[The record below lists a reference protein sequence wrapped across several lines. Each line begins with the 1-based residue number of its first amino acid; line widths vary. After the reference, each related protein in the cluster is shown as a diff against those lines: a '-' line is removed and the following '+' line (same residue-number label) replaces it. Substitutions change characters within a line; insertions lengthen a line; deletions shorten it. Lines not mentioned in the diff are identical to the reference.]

1 MPKIFHLHIENFRGI
16 KKFDHNFNPGL
27 TCIIGRGNNGKTTI
41 LEALS
46 YVLTSMHTIPFHD
59 GDFYNCN
66 IEHPIIIEV
75 TLVGLTEEILR
86 KFGDRIRGVRGEE
99 IISSMTNP
107 AAQEEGVEDAVTIRL
122 KVEKDLEP
130 VWEVIGDD
138 GVEPRTVRASEREL
152 FNCFYISEYT
162 DRHFTLSK
170 GSPLSSLF
178 RQKAD
183 KKSEVLNAELI
194 AQLGRDAKQGFESA
208 IGMPEVFNDVI
219 KDISKNAS
227 ELGIS
232 TGTVKAS
239 IDQREFLLKD
249 NKIALHQDDIPLRQ
263 MGKGS
268 KRLLSLAIQLS
279 LTDPSGIILIDEIE
293 QGLEPDRVQHIVSLL
308 KKKTGLQVILTTH
321 SSNAIVELSCS
332 DLYIRRNNINGLI
345 NIPSTDEMQ
354 GTLRKNPEAFFA
366 KRVIMCEGATE
377 VGIIRGLNEY
387 LLRPNN
393 INLAKLGVRYADGA
407 GKNLINYIPE
417 FVRLGYQVCLFC
429 DSDAKDVNNHKE
441 EFRKLGVTV
450 VDCKDD
456 FAIEQQLFSDLS
468 WNAVKRLIEFHLKD
482 WDQSSK
488 VLYESLQ
495 STICKNIIF
504 SEDWWTKEDQILR
517 TVFGDKAKT
526 KPEKGGGWFKDI
538 SHGEVLASVIV
549 DDLDSI
555 DKTSYTFSIVK
566 NITEWMLK
574 QE

>member
-1 MPKIFHLHIENFRGI
+1 MPRIFHLHIENFRGI
-16 KKFDHNFNPGL
+16 EKFDHCFNPGL
-27 TCIIGRGNNGKTTI
+27 TCIIGRGNSGKTTI
-41 LEALS
+41 LDAIS
-46 YVLTSMHTIPFHD
+46 YVLTPMHTIPFHD

-66 IEHPIIIEV
+66 IENPIIIEV
-75 TLVGLTEEILR
+75 TLVGLSEEILR

-107 AAQEEGVEDAVTIRL
+107 TAQEEGVEDAVTIRL

-130 VWEVIGDD
+130 VWEVIGDE
-138 GVEPRTVRASEREL
+138 GVEPRIVRASEREL

-194 AQLGRDAKQGFESA
+194 AQLSRDTKQGFESA

-263 MGKGS
+263 LGKGS

-332 DLYIRRNNINGLI
+332 DLYIRRNQTNGLI

-387 LLRPNN
+387 LLRPKGM
-393 INLAKLGVRYADGA
+393 NLAKLGVRYADGT
-407 GKNLINYIPE
+407 GKNLTNYVTE
-417 FVRLGYQVCLFC
+417 FNRLGYPICLFC
-429 DSDAKDVNNHKE
+429 DSDAPDVNDKKAG
-441 EFRKLGVTV
+441 FRAIGVV
-450 VDCKDD
+450 IVDCEGKL
-456 FAIEQQLFSDLS
+456 ALEQQLFKDLPWIS
-468 WNAVKRLIEFHLKD
+468 IKKLIEYYLNESHNNTKTLYNNLRSYIVKD
-482 WDQSSK
+482 IQ
-488 VLYESLQ
+488 Y
-495 STICKNIIF
+495 
-504 SEDWWTKEDQILR
+504 SEDWWKIELPILR
-517 TVFGDKAKT
+517 NVFGNVAKSA
-526 KPEKGGGWFKDI
+526 GWYKNI
-538 SHGEVLASVIV
+538 THGDYVASVIV
-549 DDLDSI
+549 ENLEATNPSFL
-555 DKTSYTFSIVK
+555 YNMV
-566 NITEWMLK
+566 NNLTEWMLK

>member
-1 MPKIFHLHIENFRGI
+1 MPRIFHLHIENFRGI
-16 KKFDHNFNPGL
+16 EKFDHNFNPGL
-27 TCIIGRGNNGKTTI
+27 TCIIGRGNSGKTTI
-41 LEALS
+41 LDALS
-46 YVLTSMHTIPFHD
+46 YVLTPMHTIPFHD

-86 KFGDRIRGVRGEE
+86 KFGDRIRGVKGEA

-107 AAQEEGVEDAVTIRL
+107 TAQEERVEDAVTIRL

-138 GVEPRTVRASEREL
+138 GVEPRTLRASEREL

-178 RQKAD
+178 KQKAD

-194 AQLGRDAKQGFESA
+194 AQLGRDAKQGFENA

-249 NKIALHQDDIPLRQ
+249 NKIALHQDNIPLRQ
-263 MGKGS
+263 LGKGS

-279 LTDPSGIILIDEIE
+279 LTDPAGIILIDEIE

-308 KKKTGLQVILTTH
+308 KKKAGLQVILTTH

-387 LLRPNN
+387 ILRPKGM
-393 INLAKLGVRYADGA
+393 NLAKLGVRYADGA

-417 FVRLGYQVCLFC
+417 FIRLGYQVCLFC
-429 DSDAKDVNNHKE
+429 DSDAKDVNDHKE

-450 VDCKDD
+450 VDCEEN

-468 WNAVKRLIEFHLKD
+468 WNAVKQLIEFHLKD

-488 VLYESLQ
+488 VLYDSLQ
-495 STICKNIIF
+495 SKICKDIIF
-504 SEDWWTKEDQILR
+504 SEDWWTKEYPILR

-555 DKTSYTFSIVK
+555 DKTSHTFSIVK